1 MRAGRPEPC
10 GPVPGQGAPPRGL
23 VLPVLHGREQGRLRN
38 PMMRGWGS
46 HLLLGPPVGPASMG
60 GGAEKSQEGVDSNGG
75 REGTGAARGPLSL
88 PCLSASHLP
97 VPVSLCLSLC
107 VSVSVSLYLCISVS
121 QFLSQCLCLP
131 VFPCMPDSLC
141 LSLCVFL
148 SLSHCLSVS
157 VCLSVSLCHCLS
169 FSVSLSLSFSVPLS
183 LSPFLSVSLL
193 LVGWKL
199 IFREQTESEES

>member
-1 MRAGRPEPC
+1 MRAGVGAGRPEPC

-88 PCLSASHLP
+88 LCLSVSHLP

-157 VCLSVSLCHCLS
+157 VSVSLYLCVTVSPSLCHCLCL
-169 FSVSLSLSFSVPLS
+169 FLSLCLCLPFCLCLSFWWDGS
-183 LSPFLSVSLL
+183 
-193 LVGWKL
+193 
-199 IFREQTESEES
+199 